1 MDMNLG
7 DTVQHRAYPPSYPHS
22 ASPTP
27 RPGQG
32 HLPSYQFL
40 LLGLWAPRGAA
51 SPALRAFLD
60 LEFGKEHVLW
70 VQP

>member
-40 LLGLWAPRGAA
+40 LGLWAPRGAA

-70 VQP
+70 VQS